1 MVIETVSGKRVDL
14 TKPNYA
20 DIDINDIAHSLSLQ
34 CRFSGHSRRFYSVA
48 EHSWHIARML
58 GDFPVE
64 VQLAGLLHD
73 ASEAYLTDL
82 PSPVKALMPEY
93 REFEDNLME
102 YIGKR
107 FGFEYPL
114 HPAVKHADRVMLA
127 TEAHYLMPSEGKG
140 SHWGELPRVDHGF
153 RPIGMEPRVAK
164 GNFIEKYHEL
174 LLKKVKNDNGVA

>member
-1 MVIETVSGKRVDL
+1 MIIETISGRFVDL
-14 TKPNYA
+14 TKPNLD
-20 DIDINDIAHSLSLQ
+20 DIDINDISHSLALQ
-34 CRFSGHSRRFYSVA
+34 CRFSGHCRRFYSVA

-102 YIGKR
+102 HIAAK
-107 FGFEYPL
+107 FNFEYPL
-114 HPAVKHADRVMLA
+114 HPAVKHADMVMLA
-127 TEAHYLMPSEGKG
+127 TEAHYLMPSGG
-140 SHWGELPRVDHGF
+140 RGGYWNGLPKVEHTY
-153 RPIGMEPRVAK
+153 RPICMSPEIAK
-164 GNFIEKYHEL
+164 QNFLDKFREL
-174 LLKKVKNDNGVA
+174 LHIMYGRTTS